1 MKTIITG
8 KTNLFL
14 MKLVLSSISVVEH
27 MRLANGL
34 LWPIPITLDVSKEE
48 LNKNGIQP
56 SKRIALLDSRDYE
69 PLAIL
74 TVEDIYCPNKP
85 KEAKLVYGADDI
97 AHPAVN
103 YLHNIAKEF
112 NIGGSLEAIQP
123 PSHYDYVSNRCKSLY
138 VCFVIQL
145 TKRIRYTHRA
155 SCSLQETSL
164 DSGCRL
170 PNA

>member
-1 MKTIITG
+1 MKV
-8 KTNLFL
+8 L
-14 MKLVLSSISVVEH
+14 LSSVSVVEH

-48 LNKNGIQP
+48 LNKSGIQP

-74 TVEDIYCPNKP
+74 TIEDIYRPNKP
-85 KEAKLVYGADDI
+85 KEAKSVYGADDI

-123 PSHYDYVSNRCKSLY
+123 PSHYDYVANRCKSLY
-138 VCFVIQL
+138 VCYVIQL
-145 TKRIRYTHRA
+145 IKRIRYTHRA
-155 SCSLQETSL
+155 S
-164 DSGCRL
+164 
-170 PNA
+170 